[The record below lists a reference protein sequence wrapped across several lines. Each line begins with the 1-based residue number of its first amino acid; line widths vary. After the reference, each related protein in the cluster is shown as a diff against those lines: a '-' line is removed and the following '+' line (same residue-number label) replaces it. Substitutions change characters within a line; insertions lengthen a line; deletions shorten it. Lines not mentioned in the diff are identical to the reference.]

1 MYIKEDYSYITK
13 NERLLI
19 ERGYGKL
26 TVHSI
31 HFDRYFTEEEQE
43 NNFQISEAS
52 TAEE

>member
-31 HFDRYFTEEEQE
+31 HF
-43 NNFQISEAS
+43 
-52 TAEE
+52 